1 MLSMNVHD
9 NNCSKKYDN
18 VMIIQITCFLVTNI
32 FLYPK
37 KVSLQNI
44 CILIKRYDDVTNHR
58 MRVYFDFHRD
68 MLLEVCQ
75 ENGAVRQLELHQM
88 MLAVTH
94 KQFLAFSILFYLL
107 FIYFIYVFILVWFF
121 AFTGYFRKKKVKSDM
136 SKRKNL

>member
-1 MLSMNVHD
+1 MFL
-9 NNCSKKYDN
+9 
-18 VMIIQITCFLVTNI
+18 IIYI

-37 KVSLQNI
+37 KVFLQNVS
-44 CILIKRYDDVTNHR
+44 ILIKRHDDVTNHI

-94 KQFLAFSILFYLL
+94 KQFLSFSIIILSFIYLFYLC
-107 FIYFIYVFILVWFF
+107 IYFGLVFCLYRVIQ
-121 AFTGYFRKKKVKSDM
+121 GKKVKSDM
-136 SKRKNL
+136 SKSPNLINKCVF